1 LKGNTEKPRVGLGLA
16 VSKQIV
22 SEYNG
27 SLSFISVDKKG
38 SSFSLMMDL
47 EEAESI
53 PGFAPRQDSDEQ
65 IDSSQI
71 NDG

>member
-1 LKGNTEKPRVGLGLA
+1 
-16 VSKQIV
+16 
-22 SEYNG
+22 
-27 SLSFISVDKKG
+27 
-38 SSFSLMMDL
+38 MMDL